1 MFVDIAIYGHSD
13 HRMDIL
19 IKFALKT
26 TPEYIYINYLPD
38 QLGCHM
44 VLIEPFCQASMVKW
58 LMVCHCLYK
67 HHYRRLH
74 VQSLVGA
81 FC

>member
-19 IKFALKT
+19 TKFALKT

-38 QLGCHM
+38 WLGCHM
-44 VLIEPFCQASMVKW
+44 VLIEPFCQALMVK
-58 LMVCHCLYK
+58 
-67 HHYRRLH
+67 
-74 VQSLVGA
+74 
-81 FC
+81 